1 MPSPLRILAALL
13 TIGLAWGMTPTL
25 GKLAL
30 AQGMRP
36 LGIAAIA
43 ASISTM
49 VLFLVAAWRR
59 DLPRMTPAHLRHY
72 LLGGLVGMGL
82 ANFFAFTGLQR
93 APAGLFALLV
103 PLAALFSVVFF
114 AMAGLERATPR
125 RLLATLLGLAG
136 VALAMAP
143 GAALPDPALLPWAAI
158 MLLTPVCYAAS
169 NLIAVKL
176 AVPGSSAL
184 SQAAGTVM
192 GAAVTSL
199 LLALAIGQFGLPG
212 TPQAAA
218 VLLAHGLVNALGY
231 LVYFRLLVG
240 AGGVV
245 TSQTSMTITLCGLFY
260 GWLVFAETPG
270 WLTVPAV
277 GLIFG
282 GLALASFS
290 PAGPS
295 APLPRRTAS
304 APRH

>member
-1 MPSPLRILAALL
+1 MAPMPSPLRILAALL

-125 RLLATLLGLAG
+125 RLLATRSPFDLTALLITREAKSAPATFYVYFDDVQDL
-136 VALAMAP
+136 LYAMSADI
-143 GAALPDPALLPWAAI
+143 ASEIVDLFENDRLLRDPAR
-158 MLLTPVCYAAS
+158 YFED
-169 NLIAVKL
+169 
-176 AVPGSSAL
+176 
-184 SQAAGTVM
+184 
-192 GAAVTSL
+192 
-199 LLALAIGQFGLPG
+199 AIGFVRAFNG
-212 TPQAAA
+212 
-218 VLLAHGLVNALGY
+218 VWDRHSDILLYRNLEADRGNPRFNA
-231 LVYFRLLVG
+231 
-240 AGGVV
+240 
-245 TSQTSMTITLCGLFY
+245 
-260 GWLVFAETPG
+260 
-270 WLTVPAV
+270 
-277 GLIFG
+277 
-282 GLALASFS
+282 
-290 PAGPS
+290 
-295 APLPRRTAS
+295 
-304 APRH
+304 